1 MAQLIN
7 DASDTKSHL
16 VTRAALRAI
25 FAQAQPSIGD
35 NLPPELMRA
44 IDSSKKEQVVGITQV
59 GLAQLLDIGLSQPS
73 LKLAVRR
80 LDRGYHEYFGQQ
92 FQVVTAACIHDAT
105 RVLLLRLNRTQD
117 VEGYYVGT
125 LTYPQGHV
133 QYTEKFTNDYCS
145 GEQMTT
151 MHGIICHARDEI
163 YRELMEEIRIEDFY
177 ANLKLFDAMKERLF
191 GPKPENIVYPIHVD
205 LAGTMHRHVCLLFDV
220 DMTDTVFESVAD
232 QIVSGEPEKHR
243 TVVANYGTLES
254 VNRIDDICAWVRNSI
269 PLLPFY
275 TRTFIP
281 LRRSKGVN

>member
-44 IDSSKKEQVVGITQV
+44 IDSPKKEQVLGITQV

-117 VEGYYVGT
+117 VEGYHVGT

-133 QYTEKFTNDYCS
+133 QYTEKFTNDYFTSKS
-145 GEQMTT
+145 GFPSIQHSLEVMALVLQNDLPLLVQLM
-151 MHGIICHARDEI
+151 CHNPAILYQVDRRGFLREGYHADLVLVDTNAPHRISSDDDYSKCGWTPYDGLDVPARVTHTFINGNLVYENG
-163 YRELMEEIRIEDFY
+163 LLHEE
-177 ANLKLFDAMKERLF
+177 
-191 GPKPENIVYPIHVD
+191 
-205 LAGTMHRHVCLLFDV
+205 HRGQRLLF
-220 DMTDTVFESVAD
+220 
-232 QIVSGEPEKHR
+232 
-243 TVVANYGTLES
+243 
-254 VNRIDDICAWVRNSI
+254 NR
-269 PLLPFY
+269 
-275 TRTFIP
+275 
-281 LRRSKGVN
+281 